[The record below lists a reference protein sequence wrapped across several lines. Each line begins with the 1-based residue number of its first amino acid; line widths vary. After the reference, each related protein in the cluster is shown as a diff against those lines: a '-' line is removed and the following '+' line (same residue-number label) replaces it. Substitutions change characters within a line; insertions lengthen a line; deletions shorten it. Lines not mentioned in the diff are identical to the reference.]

1 MKKDLTIEELDSI
14 KQDIGYQMLTNLEGK
29 IKKVSE
35 ERKKKG
41 KVSDVEVKMVKMT
54 SQDIKDLK
62 AQITSSQLESSS
74 GDIGKQFS
82 KFV

>member
-35 ERKKKG
+35 ERKNKG
-41 KVSDVEVKMVKMT
+41 KVSNVEVKMVKMT